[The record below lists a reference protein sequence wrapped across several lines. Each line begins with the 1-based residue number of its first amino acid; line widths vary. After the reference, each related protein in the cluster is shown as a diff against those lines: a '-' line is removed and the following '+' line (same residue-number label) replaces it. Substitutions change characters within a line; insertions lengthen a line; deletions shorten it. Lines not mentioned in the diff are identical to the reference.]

1 MGWGVGDGEAICK
14 AKLLKGGCLGWLA
27 LVLRMRVT
35 PGVVAHCH
43 FTARLLQLTSR
54 GAKIPRN

>member
-1 MGWGVGDGEAICK
+1 MGWGMGDGKAICK
-14 AKLLKGGCLGWLA
+14 AKFLKGGCLGCLA

-43 FTARLLQLTSR
+43 SS
-54 GAKIPRN
+54 PRDFYS